1 MEAPVRKDYRIADGK
16 ITEAHAPETGAIWLY
31 IQPDEA
37 EKKFLI
43 DQCRIDE
50 HTLNSSLDPDEL
62 SRLEIEPDHT
72 AIIYK
77 RPKNYSAKD
86 KLIFKVASTGLFVF
100 ADKIVIVMDE
110 EIPLFNIKQ
119 FQKVTTLCDVMLKLV
134 YGSIFHYLEHLKIIN
149 YISDELEQKINLSFE
164 NKYLINLF
172 AIEKSLVYYLNSIN
186 SNKALIDKLKL
197 NAVKLGLSTVE
208 TEFLDDIF
216 IENDQCFKQAE
227 IYSNILAGMS
237 DARASIVSNNLNI
250 LMKQLTV
257 ITIIFMPLNL
267 LSGIG
272 GMSEWSMMTSGLP
285 WPVSYSMF
293 VGILIIIS
301 LIMWFG
307 IKRLE
312 NKGRG

>member
-1 MEAPVRKDYRIADGK
+1 MQVPAG
-16 ITEAHAPETGAIWLY
+16 ETGAIWLY

-43 DQCRIDE
+43 EQCRIDE

-72 AIIYK
+72 ALIYK

-86 KLIFKVASTGLFVF
+86 KLVFKVASTGLFVF

-110 EIPLFNIKQ
+110 EIPIFNIKQ
-119 FQKVTTLCDVMLKLV
+119 FQKVSSLCDVMLKLV
-134 YGSIFHYLEHLKIIN
+134 YGSIFHFLEHLKIIN
-149 YISDELEQKINLSFE
+149 YIVDELEHKINLSFE

-172 AIEKSLVYYLNSIN
+172 AIEKSLVYYLNAIN

-197 NAVKLGLSTVE
+197 NSSKLGLSVVE

-227 IYSNILAGMS
+227 IYSNILAGVS
-237 DARASIVSNNLNI
+237 GARASIVSNNLNM

-272 GMSEWSMMTSGLP
+272 GMSEWSMMTQGMP
-285 WPVSYSMF
+285 WQLSYMLF
-293 VGILIIIS
+293 LIILV
-301 LIMWFG
+301 LIALGTWYV

-312 NKGRG
+312 AKGRD

>member
-1 MEAPVRKDYRIADGK
+1 MRKDYRVTDGK
-16 ITEAHAPETGAIWLY
+16 IVQVPASETGTIWLY

-43 DQCRIDE
+43 EQCRIDE

-72 AIIYK
+72 ALIYK

-86 KLIFKVASTGLFVF
+86 KLVFKVASTGLFVF

-110 EIPLFNIKQ
+110 EIPIFNIKQ
-119 FQKVTTLCDVMLKLV
+119 FQKVSSLCDVMRKLV
-134 YGSIFHYLEHLKIIN
+134 YGSIFHFLEHLKIIN
-149 YISDELEQKINLSFE
+149 YIVDELEHKINLSFE

-172 AIEKSLVYYLNSIN
+172 AIEKSLVYNLNAIN

-197 NAVKLGLSTVE
+197 NSPKLGLSTVE

-216 IENDQCFKQAE
+216 IENDQCYKQAE
-227 IYSNILAGMS
+227 IYSNILAGVS
-237 DARASIVSNNLNI
+237 GARASIVSNNLNI
-250 LMKQLTV
+250 IMKQLTV

-272 GMSEWSMMTSGLP
+272 GMSEWSMMTQGMP
-285 WPVSYSMF
+285 WQLSYSLF
-293 VGILIIIS
+293 LIILI
-301 LIMWFG
+301 LIALATWHV

-312 NKGRG
+312 NKGRI

>member
-1 MEAPVRKDYRIADGK
+1 MRKDYRVTDGK
-16 ITEAHAPETGAIWLY
+16 IVQVPASETGTIWLY

-43 DQCRIDE
+43 EQCRIDE

-72 AIIYK
+72 ALIYK

-86 KLIFKVASTGLFVF
+86 KLVFKVASTGLFVF

-110 EIPLFNIKQ
+110 EIPIFNIKQ
-119 FQKVTTLCDVMLKLV
+119 FQKVSSLCDVMRKLV
-134 YGSIFHYLEHLKIIN
+134 YGSIFHFLEHLKIIN
-149 YISDELEQKINLSFE
+149 YIVDELEHKINLSFE

-172 AIEKSLVYYLNSIN
+172 AIEKSLVYDLNAIN

-197 NAVKLGLSTVE
+197 NSPKLGLSTVE

-216 IENDQCFKQAE
+216 IENNQCYKQAE
-227 IYSNILAGMS
+227 IYSNILAGVS
-237 DARASIVSNNLNI
+237 GARASIVSNNLNI
-250 LMKQLTV
+250 IMKQLTV

-272 GMSEWSMMTSGLP
+272 GMSEWSMMTQGMP
-285 WPVSYSMF
+285 WQLSYSLF
-293 VGILIIIS
+293 LIILI
-301 LIMWFG
+301 LIALATWHV

-312 NKGRG
+312 NKGRI